1 MNEIPRLRAMGLPNG
16 KFLLVLDR
24 CPGDPV
30 EAGDALR
37 EAVPDAYAIA
47 SRYTVEVQDWPS
59 DDLATAAAEACAMT
73 HGEEDA
79 ALIGQVRGAF
89 AGLHAEAEAW
99 RMQGRPAVE
108 AADALRMRAERAEVE
123 LVALRVEAEQ
133 LLDKLDGW
141 DLGEPI
147 HAATRPLRSLLLAV
161 KDAA

>member
-108 AADALRMRAERAEVE
+108 RVAELEAERAVLRGMLDEIRE
-123 LVALRVEAEQ
+123 LATKPARWRQDMVAELADRA
-133 LLDKLDGW
+133 LKDT
-141 DLGEPI
+141 
-147 HAATRPLRSLLLAV
+147 AA
-161 KDAA
+161 